1 MDETL
6 AYFYF
11 EKFVFLIELIFM
23 TISTSSEEAMGAEA
37 IFWMYNSIVFAQ
49 SVIQTIFQCFILRR
63 SIGELDGKDVNDKE
77 EGSSF
82 YVSKPKVLEPRRP
95 EYLVGEKSA
104 GGGASRRLSRR
115 KGKSAAEKSQ
125 TKKGK
130 STAEKSQT
138 KKGKSATEKSQT
150 KREKSTV
157 ENARKGKNAKTHQ
170 LTTSRTL
177 ASTLPPIEEIDRRL
191 IY

>member
-11 EKFVFLIELIFM
+11 EKFVFLLELIFM
-23 TISTSSEEAMGAEA
+23 TVSTSSEEAMGAEA

-49 SVIQTIFQCFILRR
+49 SVIQTIFQCFILRY
-63 SIGELDGKDVNDKE
+63 SIGELDGKDVNEKE

-82 YVSKPKVLEPRRP
+82 YVSKPTVLEPRRP

-104 GGGASRRLSRR
+104 GGGTSRRLSR
-115 KGKSAAEKSQ
+115 
-125 TKKGK
+125 KKGK

-138 KKGKSATEKSQT
+138 KKGKSTVEKSET
-150 KREKSTV
+150 KKGKRTLGK
-157 ENARKGKNAKTHQ
+157 ARKGKNT
-170 LTTSRTL
+170 
-177 ASTLPPIEEIDRRL
+177 
-191 IY
+191 